1 MRELEVS
8 AVSGLVSGLVG
19 RINLIAD
26 PEVMKIMADVRKGNG
41 SLSGRL
47 AGIHLDN
54 AAAAAEDEVPV
65 CQDTGMTVVF
75 LEVGQDVHLVGGAL
89 EEAVNAGVREGTRTH
104 RLRHSTVSDPLRRVN
119 TGDNAPAVIHTR
131 LVPGDRV
138 RVVVTAKGFGSE
150 NASALGML
158 PPSAGRRGV
167 IEFVLGAIREKGA
180 DACPPLVVGVGIGGT
195 MEKAALLA
203 KEALTL
209 PLGRPHPDPFYQE
222 LEREILDGLNR
233 LPVGMQGLGDG
244 PTAMAVHILTYPT
257 HIAGLPVAVNP
268 SCHVYRHEEG
278 VL

>member
-1 MRELEVS
+1 MREIKVS
-8 AVSGLVSGLVG
+8 AVSELVSGLIG

-26 PEVMKIMADVRKGNG
+26 PAVMEIMSGVRREND
-41 SLSGRL
+41 SLCGRL

-54 AAAAAEDEVPV
+54 AAAAEEDEVPV

-75 LEVGQDVHLVGGAL
+75 MEIGQDVHLVGGAL
-89 EEAVNAGVREGTRTH
+89 EDAVNDGVKEGTRIH

-119 TGDNAPAVIHTR
+119 TGDNSPAVIHTR

-138 RVVVTAKGFGSE
+138 KVVVTAKGFGSE
-150 NASALGML
+150 NASALAML
-158 PPSAGRRGV
+158 PPSAGRQGV
-167 IEFVLGAIREKGA
+167 IEFVVGAIREKGA

-209 PLGRPHPDPFYQE
+209 PLGRPHPDPFYRE
-222 LEREILDGLNR
+222 LEEELLAGINR
-233 LPVGMQGLGDG
+233 LPVGMQGLGEG
-244 PTAMAVHILTYPT
+244 PTAMAVHVLVYPT